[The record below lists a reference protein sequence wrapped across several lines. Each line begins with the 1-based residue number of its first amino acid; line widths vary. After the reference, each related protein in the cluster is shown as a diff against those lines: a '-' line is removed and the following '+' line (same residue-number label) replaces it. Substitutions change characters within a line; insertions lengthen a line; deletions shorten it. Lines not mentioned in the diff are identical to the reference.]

1 MIALKV
7 CVSDL
12 SESISP
18 SGLPWW
24 QVGGTTKRIAA
35 YLWFNV
41 ELDGLFT
48 MAEVRKAAKIEQ
60 QTQSDRRMR
69 ELREQ
74 GWVVTGYK
82 DEKDLPRDSYR
93 LKARGKR
100 LWLGERIERDS
111 ISNKLRRQ
119 VFARDH
125 NTCVI
130 CGVVAGEPY
139 PDLPSVKARMTVGH
153 RIPNQRLGTATLD
166 NVQTECARCNETIR
180 NLLEDPETF
189 DSLKPLLDAL
199 SQDELREL
207 NSWISDGKRR
217 LSNLDLAY
225 SKYHALNELGRE
237 QANAYIA
244 ALVIN

>member
-1 MIALKV
+1 MYV
-7 CVSDL
+7 NDQ

-41 ELDGLFT
+41 EVGSLFT
-48 MAEVRKAAKIEQ
+48 MAEVRKAANIEQ

-74 GWVVTGYK
+74 GWVVAGYK
-82 DEKDLPRDSYR
+82 DEKDLPRDTYR

-100 LWLGERIERDS
+100 LWVGERIERDV
-111 ISNKLRRQ
+111 ISNKLRRE
-119 VFARDH
+119 VFARDN

-153 RIPNQRLGTATLD
+153 RVPNQRLGTATLD

-180 NLLEDPETF
+180 NLLDDPETF
-189 DSLKPLLDAL
+189 EALKPLLDTLTQAELKEL
-199 SQDELREL
+199 SK
-207 NSWISDGKRR
+207 WIADGKRR

-225 SKYHALNELGRE
+225 SKYHALNEVGKE
-237 QANAYIA
+237 QADTYIA
-244 ALVIN
+244 TLLIK